1 MTASPSRRRRKP
13 ATVPLRLLV
22 PLGVADG
29 RESYR
34 EASDEEILASA
45 RSLLARRVRRG
56 VCFQSPRIVK
66 EYLLHHYSNL
76 DYEVFVMIALDNRH
90 RLIEIVPLFRGTI
103 DSAQV
108 YPREVV
114 KEALRLQAAAVCF
127 CHAHCSG
134 NPEPSHS
141 DELITHRLKS
151 ALELI
156 DCRVIDHL
164 VIGGDTVVSF
174 AERGLL

>member
-56 VCFQSPRIVK
+56 ICFQSPSVVK
-66 EYLLHHYSNL
+66 EYLLHTYSAS
-76 DYEVFVMIALDNRH
+76 DREIFVMIALDNRH
-90 RLIEIVPLFRGTI
+90 RLIEIVEISRGTI
-103 DSAQV
+103 DMAQV
-108 YPREVV
+108 HAREVV

-127 CHAHCSG
+127 CHSHVSG
-134 NPEPSHS
+134 VPEPSHA
-141 DELITHRLKS
+141 DELITARLTS
-151 ALELI
+151 ALQLI
-156 DCRVIDHL
+156 DVRVLDHL
-164 VIGGDTVVSF
+164 IVAGDAVVSM

>member
-1 MTASPSRRRRKP
+1 M
-13 ATVPLRLLV
+13 
-22 PLGVADG
+22 GVTDG

-56 VCFQSPRIVK
+56 VCFQSPRVVK
-66 EYLLHHYSNL
+66 EYLLHTYSPL

-103 DSAQV
+103 DGAQV

-114 KEALRLQAAAVCF
+114 KEVLRLQAAAVCF
-127 CHAHCSG
+127 CHGHCSG
-134 NPEPSHS
+134 SPEPSHA
-141 DELITHRLKS
+141 DELITQRLVN
-151 ALELI
+151 ALALV
-156 DCRVIDHL
+156 DVRVLDHF
-164 VIGGDTVVSF
+164 VIAGDSVVSF
-174 AERGLL
+174 ADRGLL